1 VFAETARVLRIGGG
15 MFMCELHPVRQML
28 GGRAHFVD
36 ASRGDVVEVPVFRH
50 TVTEFVNGGIA
61 AGLTVERLDDWFD
74 EDRPDAPPRLLS
86 VVFRK
91 R

>member
-1 VFAETARVLRIGGG
+1 
-15 MFMCELHPVRQML
+15 
-28 GGRAHFVD
+28 
-36 ASRGDVVEVPVFRH
+36 
-50 TVTEFVNGGIA
+50 VTEFVNGGIA

-86 VVFRK
+86 LVFRK